1 MISLQ
6 KLFGKDDKFFGL
18 LEASAEAARNSVR
31 SLTRILSDPSEAGSI
46 AKFHEEKE
54 RDKAITEEINTA
66 LVKTF
71 VTQLEREDIEVL
83 SGALYRIPKTVEK
96 FAERFV
102 ISLHL
107 VKDVDFSKHVALL
120 DAATVEIVAMVKLLR
135 DLGGG
140 QLDRAKELNR
150 RLQQIEGDADKLI
163 LDLLGDLYSG
173 RHDATKVLAL
183 KDLYELLEKVID
195 RCRDTGNVVTHIVLK
210 NS

>member
-31 SLTRILSDPSEAGSI
+31 SLTRILSAPAETAGI

-54 RDKAITEEINTA
+54 RDKSITEQINLE
-66 LVKTF
+66 LVRTF

-83 SGALYRIPKTVEK
+83 SAALYRIPKTVEK

-102 ISLHL
+102 ISQHL
-107 VKDVDFSKHVALL
+107 VQDIDFSKHVALL

-135 DLGGG
+135 NLGGG
-140 QLDRAKELNR
+140 ELDRAKELNR

-173 RHDATKVLAL
+173 RHDGTKVLAL
-183 KDLYELLEKVID
+183 KDLFELLEKVVD
-195 RCRDTGNVVTHIVLK
+195 RCRDTGNVVTNIVLK